1 MMGGPGMGPPP
12 GMGGGFGGPP
22 GGGMGGPGMG
32 GDQQQG
38 QLTLLDV
45 HGAGAQRS
53 SPKSGDESRLPIGR
67 GPQGDVL
74 RIYNYARCVR
84 G

>member
-1 MMGGPGMGPPP
+1 MGMGGPPP
-12 GMGGGFGGPP
+12 GGGPV
-22 GGGMGGPGMG
+22 GMGGSS
-32 GDQQQG
+32 QAN
-38 QLTLLDV
+38 LKLLDV

-53 SPKSGDESRLPIGR
+53 SPKSGDESRLPKGA

-74 RIYNYARCVR
+74 RIYNFARCVR

>member
-1 MMGGPGMGPPP
+1 MMGGFPPP
-12 GMGGGFGGPP
+12 RAGFPPPPSPMGGGFPGPAGRGGSSAE
-22 GGGMGGPGMG
+22 
-32 GDQQQG
+32 
-38 QLTLLDV
+38 LIDV

-53 SPKSGDESRLPIGR
+53 SPKSGEESRLPSGA

-84 G
+84 GGH

>member
-1 MMGGPGMGPPP
+1 MASAARRLGVALAARRLGVALAARP
-12 GMGGGFGGPP
+12 
-22 GGGMGGPGMG
+22 
-32 GDQQQG
+32 QQTSPMA
-38 QLTLLDV
+38 LTDV

-53 SPKSGDESRLPIGR
+53 SPKAGDESRLPKGA

-74 RIYNYARCVR
+74 RINNFARCVR